1 MTIHLD
7 ILGESFE
14 KEVEGNQDIS
24 LVGFPILGKHVLTVK
39 AEPTD
44 NRDVSFK
51 VSFK

>member
-14 KEVEGNQDIS
+14 KVVEGNQDVS
-24 LVGFPILGKHVLTVK
+24 LVGFPVLDEHILTVE

-44 NRDVSFK
+44 NGDVRFK